1 MPENFKNREILIGI
15 ILKLIQYL
23 TVENAQM
30 KKNTL
35 NAALFY
41 IGTTTALSLNTSQA
55 IADSARIF
63 NPDNSHYYQRFDR
76 LKPSFKNAKAACK
89 GLKAHVA
96 TLTDDAEI
104 GFVYSQL
111 VSQSLVVNS
120 YYYLGAFYTPA
131 TFSWAWITGE
141 SYNGDKTP
149 PPDNQR
155 YYMAMATKD
164 GGWHWVDTV
173 YGDNIA
179 GYICEWDG
187 NHYVGTAYVPDLNNN
202 GIGENAVLYH
212 DYSNNKHT
220 VDIRDPKT
228 HKLLNRFTFDTSTN
242 PPVDLV
248 VMSDGYGSNIE
259 VAVLSTSPKNNVKIK
274 SITNSN
280 APTKSITFLTPQ
292 HKVRAISFKPNENG
306 NSFSGLTV
314 VGVLQ
319 NGKTTA
325 ETRDSSTGK
334 LLYSDRF

>member
-1 MPENFKNREILIGI
+1 
-15 ILKLIQYL
+15 
-23 TVENAQM
+23 M
-30 KKNTL
+30 KKNIF

-41 IGTTTALSLNTSQA
+41 IGASAALLLNASQVM
-55 IADSARIF
+55 ADSARIL

-96 TLTDDAEI
+96 TLIDDSEI

-228 HKLLNRFTFDTSTN
+228 HKLLNKFTFDTSTK

-280 APTKSITFLTPQ
+280 APTKSMTFLTPQ
-292 HKVRAISFKPNENG
+292 HKVRAISFKPNEG
-306 NSFSGLTV
+306 NSFPGLTV